1 MKRPALILEEDPN
14 ALDKPVLIVDK
25 IGIIGSTLALKLSKD
40 LLVVLVSGTLRE
52 EDSNIIYV
60 PYRKKFPE
68 IPDNNYSYIIIFGN
82 DIGTTKSIP
91 SFIKKAKDDN
101 SALIFITYFLNLA
114 HETKSDLM
122 EYRRTKIILHGDIF
136 GEGEALAF
144 DNEVNIFLIQ
154 AKKFKRIEVAGEG
167 LKKVFPIHL
176 PDLIS
181 GILKAVFGTNSK
193 SKLFY
198 LLPKYPITL
207 ISLAHLIQKKDPTIL
222 IDLKPSKNVGE
233 KDFEKE
239 AEEGE
244 YLLSDDYPYQTKI
257 KDINLGEKAADNE
270 VKTFDQKKIYEE
282 KGDTIKK
289 FLYLF
294 LLLTFFLLLPFLS
307 TSLFS
312 FLGFTNLSSAK
323 NSIEKGDLKSAQG
336 LVSSSVN
343 LFNLS
348 QISLKTLTIELKLIG
363 KENSIDTFSKNIE
376 FGKGI
381 AEAADYVIKSS
392 GLLKNVFTG
401 ESVNPNEDVISSTS
415 LVRQSLIL
423 FKELEAQNN
432 ISEQFRKKIAD
443 YNRLI
448 KLIYNVQ
455 DTLPNIFLGEE
466 EKKYLILF
474 QNNMELRPGGGFIG
488 SYGILTLNKGKIE
501 KFSIHDVYEADGQL
515 KGHIEPPYP
524 IRRYLPSVH
533 WYLRD
538 SNFDLDFP
546 SAASSAA
553 FFLFQETGQTV
564 DGVIGVD
571 VSFVKNL
578 VSVLGPIYVPQYKE
592 TVTSDNF
599 FYLTE
604 THSEKNFFPSSTQKK
619 DFLTFLYKAINDKIS
634 SEKKLPYISI
644 LKSIGDSVLE
654 KHILFAFAN
663 PQVQKTFSING
674 LSSSIWDERTQADS
688 SVNDFVG
695 VSEANLGINKAN
707 YFTGRS
713 VSYKVQLKEDGTLL
727 SKLSL
732 SLKNDST
739 KWPGGDYKNYIRF
752 IVPKEAFLNG
762 ITIDGSSQKIVKAV
776 TDPLVYEA
784 KNFTPPAGLEVDS
797 TNEINKTIYGFLVMV
812 PSGKLKKIDIE
823 YSLPQKISPD
833 APLVLY
839 NLKLFKQPGT
849 EDYPIDF
856 IFSYPSAFK
865 VLSTSKE
872 LKDQNQKVILQEDLK
887 QDLEIQVDLTQK

>member
-1 MKRPALILEEDPN
+1 MKRPALVLEEDPN
-14 ALDKPVLIVDK
+14 DLDKPVLIVDK
-25 IGIIGSTLALKLSKD
+25 IGIIGSSLALKLSKD
-40 LLVVLVSGTLRE
+40 LLVVLVSGTFRE

-82 DIGTTKSIP
+82 DIGTRKSIHG
-91 SFIKKAKDDN
+91 FIKKAKDDN

-122 EYRRTKIILHGDIF
+122 EYRKTKIILHGDIF
-136 GEGEALAF
+136 GEGEALVF
-144 DNEVNIFLIQ
+144 DNEINTFLIQ
-154 AKKFKRIEVAGEG
+154 AKKFKRIEVPGEG
-167 LKKVFPIHL
+167 LKKVFPVHFD
-176 PDLIS
+176 DLIS
-181 GILKAVFGTNSK
+181 GILKAGFGTNSK
-193 SKLFY
+193 SKIFY

-207 ISLAHLIQKKDPTIL
+207 ISLAHLIQKKDPNIL
-222 IDLKPSKNVGE
+222 IDLKPSGKVGE
-233 KDFEKE
+233 KDFAKE
-239 AEEGE
+239 EEGE
-244 YLLSDDYPYQTKI
+244 YLLPDDYPYQTKI
-257 KDINLGEKAADNE
+257 KDINLEEKAEDNE
-270 VKTFDQKKIYEE
+270 IKNFNQKKLYEE
-282 KGDTIKK
+282 KGGTIKK
-289 FLYLF
+289 FLYPFF
-294 LLLTFFLLLPFLS
+294 LLAFFLLLPFLS
-307 TSLFS
+307 TYLFF
-312 FLGFTNLSSAK
+312 FLGFINLNSAK
-323 NSIEKGDLKSAQG
+323 NSIEKGDLKSVQA

-348 QISLKTLTIELKLIG
+348 GYSLKTLAIELKFIG
-363 KENSIDTFSKNIE
+363 KENSIDIFSKNIE
-376 FGKGI
+376 SGKKTS
-381 AEAADYVIKSS
+381 EAADYVIKSF

-401 ESVNPNEDVISSTS
+401 ESVNPNEDIISSTS
-415 LVRQSLIL
+415 FIKQSLIL
-423 FKELEAQNN
+423 FKELEAQN
-432 ISEQFRKKIAD
+432 SLSQEFRKKIEP
-443 YNRLI
+443 YNHLI
-448 KLIYNVQ
+448 ALAFNIQ
-455 DTLPNIFLGEE
+455 DVLPNIFLGEE
-466 EKKYLILF
+466 KKKYLILF

-538 SNFDLDFP
+538 SNFDLDFL
-546 SAASSAA
+546 SVASSAA
-553 FFLFQETGQTV
+553 FFLFEETGQTV
-564 DGVIGVD
+564 DGVIGAD

-578 VSVLGPIYVPQYKE
+578 ISALGPIYVPEYKE
-592 TVTSDNF
+592 TVDRNNF
-599 FYLTE
+599 FYLTQA
-604 THSEKNFFPSSTQKK
+604 HSEKNFFPSSTQKK
-619 DFLTFLYKAINDKIS
+619 DFLTFLYKAINNKIS

-663 PQVQKTFSING
+663 PQVQKTFTVNG
-674 LSSSIWDERTQADS
+674 LSSSVWDERTQTDS

-695 VSEANLGINKAN
+695 VNEANLGVNKAN
-707 YFTGRS
+707 YFIGRS
-713 VSYKVQLKEDGTLL
+713 VSYRVQLKEDGTLL

-732 SLKNDST
+732 SLKNGSM

-752 IVPKEAFLNG
+752 IVPKGAFLNG
-762 ITIDGSSQKIVKAV
+762 ITIDGNSQKIVKAV

-833 APLVLY
+833 SPLVLY

-849 EDYPIDF
+849 ENYPIDF
-856 IFSYPSAFK
+856 IFSYPSTLRA
-865 VLSTSKE
+865 LSTSKG
-872 LKDQNQKVILQEDLK
+872 LKDQNQKVILQEDLN
-887 QDLEIQVDLTQK
+887 QDREIQVELTQK